1 MKTVGLEQ
9 ILFLVVFIA
18 LPLLSLLFQRVKRHF
33 EAKPAEGESRPGIAQ
48 GAQAIPQQLR
58 KPRMSRDRLHEI
70 QAPTVSTSLSRRN
83 LATKLTLG
91 SRQEIRR
98 GIVLMA
104 VLGSCR
110 AFDPPVSW
118 PVFPDR
124 N

>member
-18 LPLLSLLFQRVKRHF
+18 LPLLNLLFQRIKRHF
-33 EAKPAEGESRPGIAQ
+33 EAKLPEDESWPDMAPEAQ
-48 GAQAIPQQLR
+48 EIPQPLR
-58 KPRMSRDRLHEI
+58 EPRMFRRDRLHEI
-70 QAPTVSTSLSRRN
+70 QAPRVSTSLPRRN

-104 VLGSCR
+104 VLGPCR
-110 AFDPPVSW
+110 AFDPPS
-118 PVFPDR
+118 R
-124 N
+124 NR